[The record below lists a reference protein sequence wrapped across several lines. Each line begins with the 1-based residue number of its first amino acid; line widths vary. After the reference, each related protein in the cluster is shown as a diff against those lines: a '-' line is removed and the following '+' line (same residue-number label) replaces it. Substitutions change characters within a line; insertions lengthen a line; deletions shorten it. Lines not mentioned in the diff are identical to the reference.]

1 MLSFVA
7 QVLLI
12 VSGALAV
19 PVENAG
25 NSATVGKIR
34 GVRDP
39 IYHLYLQAN
48 SKNGMPPLSYQPSSL
63 YFSSNLPLTHIAS
76 IPVLGPE
83 TAADEFTIG
92 GTIQSKKTS
101 LYLNIATTSTS
112 YKPLVWGTTGDTTA
126 WGLEGDTI
134 ITVQGSSYGRRKHP
148 RRCRRHARDQ
158 GRGEAAVNDLEQDA
172 QLKEA
177 KALKA
182 DGGLSEIKFHLL
194 DITSSSSIKTL
205 ADHLKQAHGDG
216 IDFVINNAGI
226 AMDGFSAY
234 CFPYHV
240 LLMLTATDADIV
252 KTTLDCNYYKTLEAC
267 HAFLPLLKPTGRIVN
282 LGSMAGKLNK
292 YSEEVR
298 NRFLASKTEEDVT
311 KIMKEFVS
319 AVEAGKE
326 KDAGFPSAGY
336 AVSKAGIIG
345 GTRALARQEKE
356 KGSKVLINVCCPG
369 YVNTDMTKGNGTR
382 TVEEGAQ
389 TPVLLAIHD
398 IQNKTGSFW
407 QYEKEIDWVG

>member
-1 MLSFVA
+1 
-7 QVLLI
+7 LI
-12 VSGALAV
+12 
-19 PVENAG
+19 
-25 NSATVGKIR
+25 
-34 GVRDP
+34 
-39 IYHLYLQAN
+39 YL
-48 SKNGMPPLSYQPSSL
+48 
-63 YFSSNLPLTHIAS
+63 T
-76 IPVLGPE
+76 
-83 TAADEFTIG
+83 
-92 GTIQSKKTS
+92 
-101 LYLNIATTSTS
+101 
-112 YKPLVWGTTGDTTA
+112 
-126 WGLEGDTI
+126 
-134 ITVQGSSYGRRKHP
+134 
-148 RRCRRHARDQ
+148 ARDQ
-158 GRGEAAVNDLEQDA
+158 GRGEAAVKDLEQDA

-182 DGGLSEIKFHLL
+182 DGGLSQIEFHLL

-234 CFPYHV
+234 RFPYHV

-369 YVNTDMTKGNGTR
+369 YVNTDMTKGENF
-382 TVEEGAQ
+382 
-389 TPVLLAIHD
+389 PCSD
-398 IQNKTGSFW
+398 FKGS
-407 QYEKEIDWVG
+407 IN

>member
-1 MLSFVA
+1 MSYSRVGVVTGA
-7 QVLLI
+7 NKGIGRAI
-12 VSGALAV
+12 VQQLALQY
-19 PVENAG
+19 P
-25 NSATVGKIR
+25 K
-34 GVRDP
+34 
-39 IYHLYLQAN
+39 
-48 SKNGMPPLSYQPSSL
+48 SSL
-63 YFSSNLPLTHIAS
+63 NNGPFLIYLT
-76 IPVLGPE
+76 
-83 TAADEFTIG
+83 
-92 GTIQSKKTS
+92 
-101 LYLNIATTSTS
+101 
-112 YKPLVWGTTGDTTA
+112 
-126 WGLEGDTI
+126 
-134 ITVQGSSYGRRKHP
+134 
-148 RRCRRHARDQ
+148 ARDQ
-158 GRGEAAVNDLEQDA
+158 GRGEAAVKDLEQDA
-172 QLKEA
+172 ALKQA

-205 ADHLKQAHGDG
+205 ADHLKQTHGDG

-226 AMDGFSAY
+226 ALDGFN
-234 CFPYHV
+234 
-240 LLMLTATDADIV
+240 ADLV

-267 HAFLPLLKPTGRIVN
+267 HTFLPLLKPTGRIVN

-311 KIMKEFVS
+311 SIMKDFVA

-336 AVSKAGIIG
+336 AVSKAGLIG

-356 KGSKVLINVCCPG
+356 KGSKVLINTCCPG
-369 YVNTDMTKGNGTR
+369 YVNTDMTKGNRTR

-389 TPVLLAIHD
+389 TPVMLAIHD
-398 IQNKTGSFW
+398 IQNKTGAFW

>member
-1 MLSFVA
+1 MLSFFAQILLVA
-7 QVLLI
+7 
-12 VSGALAV
+12 SGALAA
-19 PVENAG
+19 PVENAQ
-25 NSATVGKIR
+25 SAAATVGKIR

-39 IYHLYLQAN
+39 IYHLYLQA
-48 SKNGMPPLSYQPSSL
+48 SAKN
-63 YFSSNLPLTHIAS
+63 AS

-101 LYLNIATTSTS
+101 QYLNIATASTS
-112 YKPLVWGTTGDTTA
+112 YKPLVWGATGETTA

-134 ITVQGSSYGRRKHP
+134 ITVQSSSYGRRVVTGANKGIGRAIVQQLALQYP
-148 RRCRRHARDQ
+148 KSPLNNGPFLIYLTARDQ
-158 GRGEAAVNDLEQDA
+158 GRGEAAVRDLEQDA
-172 QLKEA
+172 ALKQA

-226 AMDGFSAY
+226 ALDGFN
-234 CFPYHV
+234 
-240 LLMLTATDADIV
+240 ADLV

-267 HAFLPLLKPTGRIVN
+267 HTFLPLLKPTGRIVN

-311 KIMKEFVS
+311 SIMKDFVA

-336 AVSKAGIIG
+336 AVSKAGLIG

-356 KGSKVLINVCCPG
+356 KGSKVLINTCCPG

-389 TPVLLAIHD
+389 TPVMLAIHD
-398 IQNKTGSFW
+398 IQNKTGAFW